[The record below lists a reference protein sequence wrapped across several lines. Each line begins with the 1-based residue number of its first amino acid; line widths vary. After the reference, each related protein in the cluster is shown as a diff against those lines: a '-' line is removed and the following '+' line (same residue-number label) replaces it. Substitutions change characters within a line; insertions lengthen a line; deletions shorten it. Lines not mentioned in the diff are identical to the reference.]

1 MAKAFDAREPAAGPG
16 GAAGASPPP
25 VAAASVE
32 LPAGLVWVS
41 DQMPGIQRRR
51 RGKAFVYVDAQGRPV
66 RDEATLQRIRRLAVP
81 PAYQA
86 VWICPS
92 PHGHL
97 QATGRDARG
106 RKQYRYHA
114 QWQAE
119 RGATKFERLAAVGQA
134 LARIRRRVAA
144 DLADAAQPTRG
155 VVLATLVR
163 LLDTTCVRIGNVEY
177 ARSNGSYGLTTL
189 RNTHAGVS
197 GSRVQLRFR
206 GKGGVQHS
214 LSVDDPRVARVVR
227 RCREL
232 PGQDLFQYVD
242 EDGSLHA
249 VGSAE
254 VNAYLAEAAGERITA
269 KEFRTWHASVQALGL
284 LLEGQASD
292 TSVSATQR
300 LQAVVCA
307 VARRLGN
314 TPTVC
319 RKAYIHPAVLALG
332 QLLTD
337 PEQGSQLL
345 RQPWATRPPRGPV
358 GLERAE
364 RQLLGLLDH
373 LARQERGS
381 SKARKRASGTGQNAP
396 AAPAAPARA
405 PRTGREPARPP
416 GRKPGANARV
426 PRRGDTSRRPGTAL
440 AQDFP

>member
-1 MAKAFDAREPAAGPG
+1 MANALDPGDSPPGPGAEAAAG
-16 GAAGASPPP
+16 
-25 VAAASVE
+25 

-41 DQMPGIQRRR
+41 DRMPGIRRRR
-51 RGKAFVYVDAQGRPV
+51 RGPGFAYIDAQGRPV
-66 RDEATLQRIRRLAVP
+66 RDDATLQRIRRLAVP
-81 PAYQA
+81 PAYRA
-86 VWICPS
+86 VWICPW

-119 RGATKFERLAAVGQA
+119 RGSTKFDRLAAVGQA

-144 DLADAAQPTRG
+144 DLADARQPTRG

-163 LLDTTCVRIGNVEY
+163 LLDTTCVRIGNAEY

-189 RNTHAGVS
+189 RNTHAGIS

-206 GKGGVQHS
+206 GKGGVEHC
-214 LSVDDPRVARVVR
+214 LRVDDPRVARVVR

-232 PGQDLFQYVD
+232 PGQDLFQYLD
-242 EDGSLHA
+242 EDGSLRA
-249 VGSAE
+249 VGSAD

-269 KEFRTWHASVQALGL
+269 KDFRTWHASVQALGL
-284 LLEGQASD
+284 LLEGLEGSAGAPGSGL
-292 TSVSATQR
+292 SATQR

-307 VARRLGN
+307 VAQRLGN

-332 QLLTD
+332 QLLAD
-337 PEQGSQLL
+337 PEQGSALL
-345 RQPWATRPPRGPV
+345 RQPWAARPPRAPA

-364 RQLLGLLDH
+364 RQLLGLLEH
-373 LARQERGS
+373 LAQQ
-381 SKARKRASGTGQNAP
+381 ARRT
-396 AAPAAPARA
+396 R
-405 PRTGREPARPP
+405 PRRHAH
-416 GRKPGANARV
+416 
-426 PRRGDTSRRPGTAL
+426 RRGDAPGTAL
-440 AQDFP
+440 AQVAP

>member
-1 MAKAFDAREPAAGPG
+1 LLSPFGMANALDPG
-16 GAAGASPPP
+16 GSPPGP
-25 VAAASVE
+25 VAEAAAEV
-32 LPAGLVWVS
+32 PAGLVWVS
-41 DQMPGIQRRR
+41 DRMPGIRRRR
-51 RGKAFVYVDAQGRPV
+51 RGRGFVYVDAQGHTV
-66 RDEATLQRIRRLAVP
+66 RDHATLQRIRRLAVP
-81 PAYQA
+81 PAYRA
-86 VWICPS
+86 VWICPW

-119 RGATKFERLAAVGQA
+119 RGTTKFDRLAAVGQA

-144 DLADAAQPTRG
+144 DLADAAQPTRA

-177 ARSNGSYGLTTL
+177 ARSNGSFGLTTL
-189 RNTHAGVS
+189 RNTHAGIS
-197 GSRVQLRFR
+197 GSRVQLRFK
-206 GKGGVQHS
+206 GKGGIEHR

-232 PGQDLFQYVD
+232 PGQDLFQYVGD
-242 EDGSLHA
+242 DGNLHA
-249 VGSAE
+249 VGSAD

-269 KEFRTWHASVQALGL
+269 KEFRTWHASVQALAL
-284 LLEGQASD
+284 LLEGGAQPSAGD
-292 TSVSATQR
+292 GATAAPRPAATQR

-307 VARRLGN
+307 VAQRLGN

-332 QLLTD
+332 QVLAD
-337 PEQGSQLL
+337 PGESAALL
-345 RQPWATRPPRGPV
+345 RQPWAVRPPRGPA

-373 LARQERGS
+373 LARQ
-381 SKARKRASGTGQNAP
+381 AR
-396 AAPAAPARA
+396 PAR
-405 PRTGREPARPP
+405 RSR
-416 GRKPGANARV
+416 RV
-426 PRRGDTSRRPGTAL
+426 PRRGDAPGTGL
-440 AQDFP
+440 APAAASGPV

>member
-1 MAKAFDAREPAAGPG
+1 MANAFDPGESPPGPG
-16 GAAGASPPP
+16 KAPPGAGTEAPA
-25 VAAASVE
+25 E
-32 LPAGLVWVS
+32 LPPGLVWVS
-41 DQMPGIQRRR
+41 DQLPGIRRLR
-51 RGKAFVYVDAQGRPV
+51 RGKSFAYVDPQGRPV

-81 PAYQA
+81 PAYQN
-86 VWICPS
+86 VWICPM

-106 RKQYRYHA
+106 RKQYRYHP

-163 LLDTTCVRIGNVEY
+163 LLDTTCVRIGNAEY
-177 ARSNGSYGLTTL
+177 TRANGSYGLTTL
-189 RNTHAGVS
+189 RNKHAGIS

-206 GKGGVQHS
+206 GKGGVEHA

-232 PGQDLFQYVD
+232 PGQDLFQYLG

-254 VNAYLAEAAGERITA
+254 VNAYLCEAAGERITA
-269 KEFRTWHASVQALGL
+269 KEFRTWHASVQALKL
-284 LLEGQASD
+284 LLDGSASD
-292 TSVSATQR
+292 PAMPATQR
-300 LQAVVCA
+300 LQTVVCA

-314 TPTVC
+314 TPAIC

-332 QLLTD
+332 QVLTD
-337 PEQGSQLL
+337 PEEGSALQ
-345 RQPWATRPPRGPV
+345 RQPWATRPPRGPA
-358 GLERAE
+358 GLERSE
-364 RQLLGLLDH
+364 RQLLALLDH
-373 LARQERGS
+373 LARQQ
-381 SKARKRASGTGQNAP
+381 RA
-396 AAPAAPARA
+396 
-405 PRTGREPARPP
+405 GRRRPP
-416 GRKPGANARV
+416 RV
-426 PRRGDTSRRPGTAL
+426 PRQGDTPGTAL
-440 AQDFP
+440 APVGA

>member
-1 MAKAFDAREPAAGPG
+1 LLSPFGMANALDPG
-16 GAAGASPPP
+16 GSPPGP
-25 VAAASVE
+25 VAEAAAEV
-32 LPAGLVWVS
+32 PAGLVWVS
-41 DQMPGIQRRR
+41 DRMPGIRRRR
-51 RGKAFVYVDAQGRPV
+51 RGRGFVYVDAQGHTV
-66 RDEATLQRIRRLAVP
+66 RDHATLQRIRRLAVP
-81 PAYQA
+81 PAYRA
-86 VWICPS
+86 VWICPW

-119 RGATKFERLAAVGQA
+119 RGTTKFDRLAAVGQA

-144 DLADAAQPTRG
+144 DLADAAQPTRA

-189 RNTHAGVS
+189 RNTHAGIS
-197 GSRVQLRFR
+197 GSRVQLRFK
-206 GKGGVQHS
+206 GKGGIEHR

-232 PGQDLFQYVD
+232 PGQDLFQYVGD
-242 EDGSLHA
+242 DGNLHA
-249 VGSAE
+249 VGSAD

-269 KEFRTWHASVQALGL
+269 KEFRTWHASVQALAL
-284 LLEGQASD
+284 LLEGGAQPSAGD
-292 TSVSATQR
+292 GATAAPRPAATQR

-307 VARRLGN
+307 VAQRLGN

-332 QLLTD
+332 QVLAD
-337 PEQGSQLL
+337 PGEGAALL
-345 RQPWATRPPRGPV
+345 RQPWAVRPPRGPA

-373 LARQERGS
+373 LARQ
-381 SKARKRASGTGQNAP
+381 AR
-396 AAPAAPARA
+396 PAR
-405 PRTGREPARPP
+405 RSR
-416 GRKPGANARV
+416 RV
-426 PRRGDTSRRPGTAL
+426 PRRGDAPGTGL
-440 AQDFP
+440 APAAASGPV

>member
-1 MAKAFDAREPAAGPG
+1 MANAFDPGEPAPGPG
-16 GAAGASPPP
+16 KALPGAGAEAPAE
-25 VAAASVE
+25 V
-32 LPAGLVWVS
+32 PAGLVWVS
-41 DQMPGIQRRR
+41 DQLPGIRRRR
-51 RGKAFVYVDAQGRPV
+51 RGKSFVYVDPQGRPV

-81 PAYQA
+81 PAYNS
-86 VWICPS
+86 VWICPN
-92 PHGHL
+92 PRGHL

-106 RKQYRYHA
+106 RKQYRYHP

-163 LLDTTCVRIGNVEY
+163 LLDTTCVRIGNAEY

-189 RNTHAGVS
+189 RNAHAGVS

-206 GKGGVQHS
+206 GKGGVEHR

-242 EDGSLHA
+242 DDGSLHA
-249 VGSAE
+249 VGSAD

-269 KEFRTWHASVQALGL
+269 KEFRTWHASVQALRL
-284 LLEGQASD
+284 LLDGDAGPPAGPGEGV
-292 TSVSATQR
+292 TATQR

-332 QLLTD
+332 QLLAD
-337 PEQGSQLL
+337 PEQGSELL
-345 RQPWATRPPRGPV
+345 RQPWAVRPPRGPA

-373 LARQERGS
+373 LARR
-381 SKARKRASGTGQNAP
+381 ARQARQGQRRQRNP
-396 AAPAAPARA
+396 RA
-405 PRTGREPARPP
+405 PHLPRPGEAARP
-416 GRKPGANARV
+416 A
-426 PRRGDTSRRPGTAL
+426 GTAL
-440 AQDFP
+440 ARVAA

>member
-1 MAKAFDAREPAAGPG
+1 MANALDPGEPPPGPGAEAAAAAAAG
-16 GAAGASPPP
+16 
-25 VAAASVE
+25 
-32 LPAGLVWVS
+32 LIWVS
-41 DQMPGIQRRR
+41 DRMPGIQRRR
-51 RGKAFVYVDAQGRPV
+51 RGKGFVYVDAQGRPV
-66 RDEATLQRIRRLAVP
+66 RDNATLQRIRRLAVP
-81 PAYQA
+81 PAYRA
-86 VWICPS
+86 VWICPW

-114 QWQAE
+114 QWQAQ
-119 RGATKFERLAAVGQA
+119 RGATKFDRLAAVGQA

-163 LLDTTCVRIGNVEY
+163 LLDTTCVRIGNAEY
-177 ARSNGSYGLTTL
+177 TRSNGSYGLTTL
-189 RNTHAGVS
+189 RNAHAGIS

-206 GKGGVQHS
+206 GKGGIEH
-214 LSVDDPRVARVVR
+214 LLRVDDPRVARVVR

-232 PGQDLFQYVD
+232 PGQDLFQYLD

-249 VGSAE
+249 VGSAD

-269 KEFRTWHASVQALGL
+269 KEFRTWHASVQALAL
-284 LLEGQASD
+284 LLDDREDGPGTAGAG
-292 TSVSATQR
+292 VSATQR

-332 QLLTD
+332 QLLAD
-337 PEQGSQLL
+337 PGQGSALR
-345 RQPWATRPPRGPV
+345 RQPWAARPPRGPA

-364 RQLLGLLDH
+364 RQLLGLLEH
-373 LARQERGS
+373 LATRQ
-381 SKARKRASGTGQNAP
+381 ARRAQP
-396 AAPAAPARA
+396 RRRA
-405 PRTGREPARPP
+405 H
-416 GRKPGANARV
+416 
-426 PRRGDTSRRPGTAL
+426 RRGDEPGPAL
-440 AQDFP
+440 APLSP

>member
-1 MAKAFDAREPAAGPG
+1 MANALDPGEPPPGPGAEAAAAAAAG
-16 GAAGASPPP
+16 
-25 VAAASVE
+25 
-32 LPAGLVWVS
+32 LIWVS
-41 DQMPGIQRRR
+41 DRMPGIQRRR
-51 RGKAFVYVDAQGRPV
+51 RGKGFVYVDAQGRPV
-66 RDEATLQRIRRLAVP
+66 RDNATLQRIRRLAVP
-81 PAYQA
+81 PAYRA
-86 VWICPS
+86 VWICPW

-114 QWQAE
+114 QWQAQ
-119 RGATKFERLAAVGQA
+119 RGATKFDRLAAVGQA

-163 LLDTTCVRIGNVEY
+163 LLDTTCVRIGNAEY
-177 ARSNGSYGLTTL
+177 TRSNGSYGLTTL
-189 RNTHAGVS
+189 RNAHAGIS

-206 GKGGVQHS
+206 GKGGIEH
-214 LSVDDPRVARVVR
+214 LLRVDDPRVARVVR

-232 PGQDLFQYVD
+232 PGQDLFQYLD

-249 VGSAE
+249 VGSAD

-269 KEFRTWHASVQALGL
+269 KEFRTWHASVQALAL
-284 LLEGQASD
+284 LLDDREDCPGAAGAG
-292 TSVSATQR
+292 VSATQR

-332 QLLTD
+332 QLLAD
-337 PEQGSQLL
+337 PGQGSALR
-345 RQPWATRPPRGPV
+345 RQPWAARPPRGPA

-364 RQLLGLLDH
+364 RQLLGLLEH
-373 LARQERGS
+373 LATRQ
-381 SKARKRASGTGQNAP
+381 ARRAQP
-396 AAPAAPARA
+396 RRRA
-405 PRTGREPARPP
+405 H
-416 GRKPGANARV
+416 
-426 PRRGDTSRRPGTAL
+426 RRGDEPGPAL
-440 AQDFP
+440 APLSP

>member
-1 MAKAFDAREPAAGPG
+1 MALTLDPGEPPPG
-16 GAAGASPPP
+16 AGAE
-25 VAAASVE
+25 AATA

-41 DQMPGIQRRR
+41 DQMPGIRRRR
-51 RGKAFVYVDAQGRPV
+51 RGSGFVYLDAQGRPV

-81 PAYQA
+81 PAYRA
-86 VWICPS
+86 VWICPW

-144 DLADAAQPTRG
+144 DLADAGQPTRS

-163 LLDTTCVRIGNVEY
+163 LLDTTCVRIGNAEY

-189 RNTHAGVS
+189 RNAHAGIS
-197 GSRVQLRFR
+197 GSRVQLRFK
-206 GKGGVQHS
+206 GKGGVEHR
-214 LSVDDPRVARVVR
+214 LSIDDPRVARVVR

-242 EDGSLHA
+242 ADGTLHG
-249 VGSAE
+249 VGSAD
-254 VNAYLAEAAGERITA
+254 VNAYLAEAAGERVTA
-269 KEFRTWHASVQALGL
+269 KEFRTWHASVQALAL
-284 LLEGQASD
+284 LLEGCGAGAAADRGLRPD
-292 TSVSATQR
+292 TGPNADRGPSAGPGATQR

-332 QLLTD
+332 QVLSD
-337 PEQGSQLL
+337 PEAGPALL
-345 RQPWATRPPRGPV
+345 RQPWAARPPRTPA
-358 GLERAE
+358 GLERPE
-364 RQLLGLLDH
+364 RQLLALLEH
-373 LARQERGS
+373 LARQ
-381 SKARKRASGTGQNAP
+381 ARHQRRA
-396 AAPAAPARA
+396 
-405 PRTGREPARPP
+405 
-416 GRKPGANARV
+416 
-426 PRRGDTSRRPGTAL
+426 PRRGDAPGIAL
-440 AQDFP
+440 APTAR

>member
-1 MAKAFDAREPAAGPG
+1 MANAFDPGEPAPGPG
-16 GAAGASPPP
+16 KAPPGAGAEAPAE
-25 VAAASVE
+25 V
-32 LPAGLVWVS
+32 PAGLVWVS
-41 DQMPGIQRRR
+41 DQLPGIRRRR
-51 RGKAFVYVDAQGRPV
+51 RGKSFVYIDPQGRPV

-81 PAYQA
+81 PAYQS
-86 VWICPS
+86 VWICPN
-92 PHGHL
+92 PRGHL

-106 RKQYRYHA
+106 RKQYRYHP

-144 DLADAAQPTRG
+144 DLADAAQPTRA

-163 LLDTTCVRIGNVEY
+163 LLDTTCVRIGNAEY

-189 RNTHAGVS
+189 RNAHAGIS

-206 GKGGVQHS
+206 GKGGVQHA

-242 EDGSLHA
+242 GDGSLHA
-249 VGSAE
+249 VGSAD

-269 KEFRTWHASVQALGL
+269 KEFRTWHASVQALEL
-284 LLEGQASD
+284 LLEGAPGQAAQPGEAL
-292 TSVSATQR
+292 SATQR

-332 QLLTD
+332 QLLAD
-337 PEQGSQLL
+337 PEQGGEGL
-345 RQPWATRPPRGPV
+345 RQPWAVRPPRGPA
-358 GLERAE
+358 GLGRAE

-373 LARQERGS
+373 LARQARQGQRRRRG
-381 SKARKRASGTGQNAP
+381 
-396 AAPAAPARA
+396 
-405 PRTGREPARPP
+405 PRGPRI
-416 GRKPGANARV
+416 
-426 PRRGDTSRRPGTAL
+426 PRRGDGTRPAGTAL
-440 AQDFP
+440 ARVAA

>member
-1 MAKAFDAREPAAGPG
+1 VRHVPTAFQKTRQAWRLPLYFAMANSLDPGESSPGQDA
-16 GAAGASPPP
+16 GAAAA
-25 VAAASVE
+25 VA
-32 LPAGLVWVS
+32 AGLVWVS
-41 DQMPGIQRRR
+41 DRMPGIQRLR
-51 RGKAFVYVDAQGRPV
+51 RGKGFIYVDAQGRPV
-66 RDEATLQRIRRLAVP
+66 RDDATLKRIRRLAVP
-81 PAYQA
+81 PAYRA
-86 VWICPS
+86 VWICPW

-106 RKQYRYHA
+106 RKQYRYHP

-119 RGATKFERLAAVGQA
+119 RGTTKFDRLAAVGQA
-134 LARIRRRVAA
+134 LARIRSRVAA

-163 LLDTTCVRIGNVEY
+163 LLDTTCVRIGNAEY

-189 RNTHAGVS
+189 RNAHAGIS

-206 GKGGVQHS
+206 GKGGIEHE
-214 LSVDDPRVARVVR
+214 LRIDDPRVARVVR

-249 VGSAE
+249 VGSAD
-254 VNAYLAEAAGERITA
+254 VNAYLCEAAGERITA

-284 LLEGQASD
+284 LLEGAQVVGEEGGPGGPGTEMS
-292 TSVSATQR
+292 STQR

-307 VARRLGN
+307 VAQRLGN

-332 QLLTD
+332 QLLAD
-337 PEQGSQLL
+337 PEQASALR
-345 RQPWATRPPRGPV
+345 RQPWAARPPRAPA

-364 RQLLGLLDH
+364 RQLLGLLEH
-373 LARQERGS
+373 LARQARRTRAARRIAHRG
-381 SKARKRASGTGQNAP
+381 KG
-396 AAPAAPARA
+396 
-405 PRTGREPARPP
+405 P
-416 GRKPGANARV
+416 GP
-426 PRRGDTSRRPGTAL
+426 AL
-440 AQDFP
+440 AHPSP

>member
-1 MAKAFDAREPAAGPG
+1 MANALDPGEPPPGPGAEAAAAAAAG
-16 GAAGASPPP
+16 
-25 VAAASVE
+25 
-32 LPAGLVWVS
+32 LIWVS
-41 DQMPGIQRRR
+41 DRMPGIQRRR
-51 RGKAFVYVDAQGRPV
+51 RGKGFVYVDAQGRPV
-66 RDEATLQRIRRLAVP
+66 RDNATLQRIRRLAVP
-81 PAYQA
+81 PAYRA
-86 VWICPS
+86 VWICPW

-114 QWQAE
+114 QWQAQ
-119 RGATKFERLAAVGQA
+119 RGATKFDRLAAVGQA

-163 LLDTTCVRIGNVEY
+163 LLDTTCVRIGNAEY
-177 ARSNGSYGLTTL
+177 TRSNGSYGLTTL
-189 RNTHAGVS
+189 RNAHAGIS

-206 GKGGVQHS
+206 GKGGIEH
-214 LSVDDPRVARVVR
+214 LLRVDDPRVARVVR

-232 PGQDLFQYVD
+232 PGQDLFQYLD

-249 VGSAE
+249 VGSAD

-269 KEFRTWHASVQALGL
+269 KEFRTWHASVQALAL
-284 LLEGQASD
+284 LLDDREDGPGASGAG
-292 TSVSATQR
+292 VSATQR

-332 QLLTD
+332 QLLAD
-337 PEQGSQLL
+337 PGQGSALR
-345 RQPWATRPPRGPV
+345 RQPWAARPPRGPA

-364 RQLLGLLDH
+364 RQLLGLLEH
-373 LARQERGS
+373 LATRQ
-381 SKARKRASGTGQNAP
+381 ARRAQP
-396 AAPAAPARA
+396 RRRA
-405 PRTGREPARPP
+405 H
-416 GRKPGANARV
+416 
-426 PRRGDTSRRPGTAL
+426 RRGDEPGPAL
-440 AQDFP
+440 APLSP

>member
-1 MAKAFDAREPAAGPG
+1 MANALDPGEPPPGPGAEAAAAAAAG
-16 GAAGASPPP
+16 
-25 VAAASVE
+25 
-32 LPAGLVWVS
+32 LIWVS
-41 DQMPGIQRRR
+41 DRMPGIQRRR
-51 RGKAFVYVDAQGRPV
+51 RGKGFVYVDAQGRPV
-66 RDEATLQRIRRLAVP
+66 RDNATLQRIRRLAVP
-81 PAYQA
+81 PAYRA
-86 VWICPS
+86 VWICPW

-119 RGATKFERLAAVGQA
+119 RGATKFDRLAAVGQA

-163 LLDTTCVRIGNVEY
+163 LLDTTCVRIGNAEY
-177 ARSNGSYGLTTL
+177 TRSNGSYGLTTL
-189 RNTHAGVS
+189 RNAHAGIS

-206 GKGGVQHS
+206 GKGGVEH
-214 LSVDDPRVARVVR
+214 LLRVDDPRVARVVR

-232 PGQDLFQYVD
+232 PGQDLFQYLD

-249 VGSAE
+249 VGSAD

-269 KEFRTWHASVQALGL
+269 KEFRTWHASVQALAL
-284 LLEGQASD
+284 LLDDREDGPGAAGAG
-292 TSVSATQR
+292 VSATQR

-332 QLLTD
+332 QLLAD
-337 PEQGSQLL
+337 PGQGSALR
-345 RQPWATRPPRGPV
+345 RQPWAARPPRGPA

-364 RQLLGLLDH
+364 RQLLGLLEH
-373 LARQERGS
+373 LATRQ
-381 SKARKRASGTGQNAP
+381 ARRAQP
-396 AAPAAPARA
+396 RRRA
-405 PRTGREPARPP
+405 H
-416 GRKPGANARV
+416 
-426 PRRGDTSRRPGTAL
+426 RRGDEPGPAL
-440 AQDFP
+440 APLSP